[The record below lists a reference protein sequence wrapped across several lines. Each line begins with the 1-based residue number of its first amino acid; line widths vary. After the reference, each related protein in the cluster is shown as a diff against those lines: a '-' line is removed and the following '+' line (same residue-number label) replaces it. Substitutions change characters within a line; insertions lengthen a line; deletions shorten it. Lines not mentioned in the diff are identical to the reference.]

1 MTKEEFLEGIQPQEP
16 YSKMIV
22 RERLAK
28 KAEKLRIKKQ
38 NKIDQAKGKR
48 VNKKLEVEDPEDAIK
63 IQALDKSF
71 KEVLSVSP
79 LKHRINYDLYGS
91 PGPN

>member
-63 IQALDKSF
+63 I
-71 KEVLSVSP
+71 
-79 LKHRINYDLYGS
+79 
-91 PGPN
+91 